1 MKVNLNVPF
10 KNYKGQPIIVKD
22 AKDNDLEVIMAD
34 YVAKELFALAKI
46 DGNPVDPNKML
57 IAYKLGTRI
66 IKEPSKVEVS
76 SEEITFIKEV
86 MSKVLVAGCYGQLVD
101 VLENN

>member
-10 KNYKGQPIIVKD
+10 LDYTGHPYLEKD
-22 AKDNDLEVIMAD
+22 KEGNGHEVIMAD
-34 YVAKELFALAKI
+34 YVAKDLFTLAKI
-46 DGNPVDPNKML
+46 GETPVDPDKL
-57 IAYKLGTRI
+57 LLAYKLATRI
-66 IKEPSKVEVS
+66 VNDPSKVEMN